1 MSASA
6 CPRPRLQSCLRRC
19 TDSIVK
25 GREPMSSSG
34 PGGSERSNQ
43 SSDGSGR
50 SNLMSLRDRIG
61 IDVGRRLRLEDA
73 LEWAAEHEVRWIDIQ
88 LDTGA
93 NALSSFDDARAVGVR
108 RACERY
114 GVHLGLHTASAVNVA
129 EVAPYVGDA
138 VERYLEAYVEIA
150 PRLGAEWIVMHAGFH
165 FTSDKERR
173 MAAGL
178 DRLKRIVVHAERH
191 GALVL
196 LENLNKEPDEA
207 EIHYL
212 AHTVEEWR
220 YYFDAIQSPA
230 FKLSFT
236 VNHAHLVPEGIDG
249 FVDAIDMRRV
259 EEVRLADC
267 FRNGHEVHLKPG
279 AGVIDFADMFRR
291 IEGKRFSGHYTNAF
305 GSLDDM
311 LAGRDELVRLAGLAR
326 SDPLP

>member
-1 MSASA
+1 M
-6 CPRPRLQSCLRRC
+6 
-19 TDSIVK
+19 
-25 GREPMSSSG
+25 
-34 PGGSERSNQ
+34 NF
-43 SSDGSGR
+43 
-50 SNLMSLRDRIG
+50 RDRIG
-61 IDVGRRLRLEDA
+61 IDVGRRLKLEDA
-73 LEWAAEHEVRWIDIQ
+73 IEWAARHEVHFIDIQ
-88 LDTGA
+88 LDAGV
-93 NALSSFDDARAVGVR
+93 NALGSFDNVRVTAVR

-129 EVAPYVGDA
+129 EVAPFVGDA

-150 PRLGAEWIVMHAGFH
+150 PRFGAEWIVMHAGFH
-165 FTSDKERR
+165 FTSDRERR

-178 DRLKRIVVHAERH
+178 DRLKRIVGHAERH

-212 AHTVEEWR
+212 AHTVKEWR
-220 YYFDAIQSPA
+220 YYFDAIRSSA

-236 VNHAHLVPEGIDG
+236 VNHAHLVPEGIAG
-249 FVDAIDMRRV
+249 FVDAIDMDRL

-279 AGVIDFADMFRR
+279 AGDIDFADMFRR
-291 IEGKRFSGHYTNAF
+291 IEGKGFKGHYMNAF

-311 LAGRDELVRLAGLAR
+311 LAGRDELVRLAGMAG
-326 SDPLP
+326 